1 MHRFSISNIPV
12 KYRILSFLVI
22 TSLIGV
28 GLILIAV
35 YNASHELEVIN
46 EFENLHRFA
55 LAHQGGEDAHNVN
68 HEHLLGLHAPG
79 YKVLLVR
86 GDEVLADGLEGSDW
100 NIPLAALYESR
111 VNERGG
117 YIEFDDQMVT
127 WTTLPASDD
136 GTQLLFLHRFSSTGL
151 AVLTQVYIK
160 RLLVPAIFYIW
171 LMVWVAFIVR
181 SLTDKL
187 SKQTQAME
195 HMALHD
201 TLTELPNRNLL
212 ADRLNKMLEVAKRK
226 HSSFTLVMMDLDGF
240 KKVND
245 TYGHAVGDALLK
257 EVAQRLRTCL
267 RPHDTVCRV
276 GGDEFILLLDDM
288 QKGSSMDIC
297 ERVSEEISK
306 PIVIQDAR
314 INIGSSIGVVNYSD
328 YSDDAEALIHK
339 ADQAMYVV
347 KAKGGGILMYE
358 KMSADEYADL
368 VGTRDGAE
376 KRKLSY

>member
-1 MHRFSISNIPV
+1 MFRLSISSIPA
-12 KYRILSFLVI
+12 KYRIISFLVI
-22 TSLIGV
+22 TSLVGV

-55 LAHQGGEDAHNVN
+55 SAHQGGDEAHNAN
-68 HEHLLGLHAPG
+68 HQHLLGLHAPD

-86 GDEVLADGLEGSDW
+86 GDEVLTEGLEGSGWD
-100 NIPLAALYESR
+100 IQLPVLYESR

-117 YIEFDDQMVT
+117 YMELDDQIVT
-127 WTTLPASDD
+127 WTMLPVTDD

-151 AVLTQVYIK
+151 AVLMQVYVK
-160 RLLVPAIFYIW
+160 RLMVPAIFYIW

-201 TLTELPNRNLL
+201 TLTGLPNRNLL
-212 ADRLNKMLEVAKRK
+212 ADRLNKMLDVAKRK
-226 HSSFTLVMMDLDGF
+226 QSSFTLVMMDLDDF

-245 TYGHAVGDALLK
+245 TYGHAFGDALLK
-257 EVAQRLRTCL
+257 EVANRLKNCL
-267 RPHDTVCRV
+267 RPHDTVCRI

-288 QKGSSMDIC
+288 QQGTSMDTC
-297 ERVSEEISK
+297 ERVSAEVAK
-306 PIVIQDAR
+306 PIIIQDTQ
-314 INIGSSIGVVNYSD
+314 INIGTSIGVVSHTD
-328 YSDDAEALIHK
+328 YNDDAEALIHK
-339 ADQAMYVV
+339 ADQAMYVA
-347 KAKGGGILMYE
+347 KAKGGGIVMYDE
-358 KMSADEYADL
+358 MSVDENAGPVRIRAVD
-368 VGTRDGAE
+368 D
-376 KRKLSY
+376 KRKLT